1 MKMAPRKLFHQE
13 LEELRQDILQMAEW
27 IEDGYVCLFE
37 TLAKKDGETMRRFVR
52 HDRVIGDMQR
62 NIESRCLSLLTR
74 QTPVAR
80 DLRTVSAALKIVTDL
95 ERCGNHLSDMAEF
108 FTRMGMPDLN
118 EYSETFG
125 MMIEETKKLLK
136 KAVGSFINR
145 EPELGREVVDG
156 DDLIDDCFNKIKD
169 DLVLALKSGNKDADG
184 CVDALMVAK
193 YLEKI
198 GDHAVNIGQWEMF
211 QDTGVIDEIRLL

>member
-1 MKMAPRKLFHQE
+1 MAPRKLFHQE

-136 KAVGSFINR
+136 KAVDSFINR
-145 EPELGREVVDG
+145 DPELGREVVDG

-211 QDTGVIDEIRLL
+211 QETGVIDEVRLL

>member
-136 KAVGSFINR
+136 KAVDSFINR
-145 EPELGREVVDG
+145 DPELGREVVDG

-211 QDTGVIDEIRLL
+211 QDTGVIDEVRLL

>member
-1 MKMAPRKLFHQE
+1 MAPRKLFHQE

-27 IEDGYVCLFE
+27 IEDGYVCLFD

-136 KAVGSFINR
+136 KAVDSFINR
-145 EPELGREVVDG
+145 DPELGREVVDG

-211 QDTGVIDEIRLL
+211 QETGVIDEVRLL